1 MKKKIWEFLL
11 TLMIS
16 SLLLSKTAGA
26 WENEWAIYK
35 NLDLSPDETKVVFE
49 RCWFFQGTGCDDSVK
64 GNDIYVVDITGRNLE
79 KLTTA
84 VGGVRW
90 LSPDKSKMFF
100 RMHGEMYMVDLDTKV
115 PLKRLPKSG
124 WIVQL
129 SWSPNSKEFLMTTG
143 ADSFH
148 TPKASLIDAQT
159 FEETT
164 LEPSL
169 ASVELPFQWSSD
181 GSSFVY
187 SIPRPFPEIYY
198 LNLTSMTGDLL
209 ASGDWGERTAH
220 LEISPDDKKILY
232 KYKDYYKIQFVDL
245 SAERRRGRLQR
256 RIICREVDL
265 PAWAYQE
272 LSRPLWSEGGSDVL
286 EKMDHVLLQVGGR
299 VPFSLGKTQVIWS
312 PDAQELVIKGRD
324 QLWVYNIPED
334 KFTPLWRDT
343 SSTITDI
350 LFDPNQR
357 RIFFLSLEWEN
368 LDTRPGFTRYDEG
381 FTNLNILSLD
391 GGNPE
396 TIVSRTDLDNH
407 LRFSSDGKI
416 LAFEKDNN
424 IWLLNVESNDAVQLT
439 SSGGENGYWLK
450 DDKEI
455 LFVNGGSLYTIG
467 IDGTNLMRLTMDN
480 GMQPVWLNDNEIA
493 VKSRG
498 KYWKIILDRL
508 RVTEM
513 SVPPEKTPRTE
524 GKKYEVYIK
533 QVTSGSYPM
542 TLTEIWAK
550 EIETSKSW
558 KVVEAYKN
566 W

>member
-1 MKKKIWEFLL
+1 MRKKIWKLL
-11 TLMIS
+11 LSFMFS
-16 SLLLSKTAGA
+16 GLLLSKTAGA
-26 WENEWAIYK
+26 WEAKWAIYK
-35 NLDLSPDETKVVFE
+35 NLDLSPDETRVLFE
-49 RCWFFQGTGCDDSVK
+49 RCEFFEGAACDDSVK
-64 GNDIYVVDITGRNLE
+64 ENDIYVVDITGKNLE

-100 RMHGEMYMVDLDTKV
+100 PRHGKMYMVDLDTKG

-129 SWSPNSKEFLMTTG
+129 SWSPNSKEFLLTTG
-143 ADSFH
+143 ADSFY
-148 TPKASLIDAQT
+148 TAKASLINAQT

-164 LEPSL
+164 LKPSL
-169 ASVELPFQWSSD
+169 ASVELPFRWSSD

-209 ASGDWGERTAH
+209 ASGDWGEQTAH

-256 RIICREVDL
+256 KIICREVDL
-265 PAWAYQE
+265 PVWAYQE
-272 LSRPLWSEGGSDVL
+272 LSRPLWSQAGGEVL
-286 EKMDHVLLQVGGR
+286 ERMDYVLLQVGGR

-312 PDAQELVIKGRD
+312 PNGQELIIKGKD
-324 QLWVYNIPED
+324 QLWVYNISED

-350 LFDPNQR
+350 VFHPNER

-381 FTNLNILSLD
+381 FSNLNVLDLD
-391 GGNPE
+391 GGSPQ
-396 TIVSRTDLDNH
+396 TLVGRTG
-407 LRFSSDGKI
+407 LRNRLAFSSDGK
-416 LAFEKDNN
+416 LMAFEKSGN
-424 IWLLNVESNDAVQLT
+424 IWLLDLETNDARQLT
-439 SSGGENGYWLK
+439 SSGGKNGHWLK

-455 LFVNGGSLYTIG
+455 LFVNDASLYTIG
-467 IDGTNLMRLTMDN
+467 IDGRNLVRLTMVK
-480 GMQPVWLNDNEIA
+480 GMQPVWLNNNEIA

-498 KYWKIILDRL
+498 KYWKIHLDRL
-508 RVTEM
+508 KATEM
-513 SVPPEKTPRTE
+513 SAPPEKTPRTQ
-524 GKKYEVYIK
+524 GKKYEIYINEF
-533 QVTSGSYPM
+533 TSGPYPM